1 MWSPYPRDGVWYQWY
16 QEACYAALYRAVHRY
31 APRAKTG
38 GGEFD
43 ICNEERIR
51 NSLECWKQMEVCPD
65 FISLSGFPYRGENS
79 QMQWVT
85 DPDFLIQCLK
95 KVGEIKKEC
104 GQCME

>member
-51 NSLECWKQMEVCPD
+51 NSLECWKQMEVCPTL
-65 FISLSGFPYRGENS
+65 FLYPVFLIGGENS

-85 DPDFLIQCLK
+85 DPDFSHS
-95 KVGEIKKEC
+95 VS
-104 GQCME
+104 